1 MSFQFVTESQGVGSG
16 FFFGLNLT
24 FSILVFTHKGG
35 GGVRNPRNRYLKFP
49 LVSLSYL
56 TENTYYLFV
65 PAIYVKKQCIFY
77 RF

>member
-35 GGVRNPRNRYLKFP
+35 GGGSEIPEIATSNFH
-49 LVSLSYL
+49 
-56 TENTYYLFV
+56 
-65 PAIYVKKQCIFY
+65 
-77 RF
+77 